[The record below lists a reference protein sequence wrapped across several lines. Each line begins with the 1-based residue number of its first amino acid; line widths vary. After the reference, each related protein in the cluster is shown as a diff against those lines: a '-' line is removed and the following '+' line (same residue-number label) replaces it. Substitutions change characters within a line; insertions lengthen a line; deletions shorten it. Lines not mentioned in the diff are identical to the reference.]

1 MAVHGTQGT
10 GVEGCCRDVHT
21 EQLVAERVD
30 CAQAC
35 LQGGEL
41 TTRLERSNGGKGERT
56 SWDGAV

>member
-1 MAVHGTQGT
+1 MAVHGTQGA
-10 GVEGCCRDVHT
+10 GMEGCSRDVHT
-21 EQLVAERVD
+21 EQLVAERVH

-41 TTRLERSNGGKGERT
+41 MSRLERSMGGKGERT

>member
-1 MAVHGTQGT
+1 M
-10 GVEGCCRDVHT
+10 EGCSRDVHA

-41 TTRLERSNGGKGERT
+41 MGRLERGRGGKGERT
-56 SWDGAV
+56 SWDRAV